1 MNKWKIFKKKIGNIP
16 NLTGISTTFANPTVL
31 CRNMEIRAQQTFY
44 NRKEHKRRA
53 HNNFCKRQTGLL
65 ARVKTL
71 SLPRGDKNNLMNL
84 FAKEVIE
91 EKYPTTDIW
100 DTSKEIAIGSRGA
113 RNLLFREKKK
123 VMIQVNFFKS
133 KGKMQIAHSIST
145 WNTHIWYLKNLRHIS
160 LLHLKKKVLLNSKRE
175 N

>member
-1 MNKWKIFKKKIGNIP
+1 MKNIEEKTGNIP
-16 NLTGISTTFANPTVL
+16 NLSSISTTFANPTIL
-31 CRNMEIRAQQTFY
+31 GRDMEIRAQQTFY

-53 HNNFCKRQTGLL
+53 HNNFCKSETHLL
-65 ARVKTL
+65 ARFKTS
-71 SLPRGDKNNLMNL
+71 SLPTPRDNKNNLINL
-84 FAKEVIE
+84 FAKEIFE
-91 EKYPTTDIW
+91 EEYRQWIY

-145 WNTHIWYLKNLRHIS
+145 
-160 LLHLKKKVLLNSKRE
+160 
-175 N
+175 

>member
-1 MNKWKIFKKKIGNIP
+1 MKNIEEKTGNIP
-16 NLTGISTTFANPTVL
+16 NLSSISTTFANPTIL
-31 CRNMEIRAQQTFY
+31 GRDMEIRAQQTFY

-91 EKYPTTDIW
+91 EKYPTTDI
-100 DTSKEIAIGSRGA
+100 
-113 RNLLFREKKK
+113 
-123 VMIQVNFFKS
+123 
-133 KGKMQIAHSIST
+133 
-145 WNTHIWYLKNLRHIS
+145 
-160 LLHLKKKVLLNSKRE
+160 
-175 N
+175 